1 MKGENLM
8 TTNAPAR
15 TRRDRWADWA
25 VVGTLA
31 IALLL
36 GWAVKTYAESQTN
49 AFTDDEAG
57 LTVRY
62 PKNWLLGADEKLAFQ
77 ALDPDSGEF
86 KTTYQVRSWP
96 IDATASVTPTL
107 AAVLNDASLARA
119 PGTTAFRIFDIEE
132 GEEIDEQPTMESTY
146 VYVVESSDLFTQRMP
161 VVVMGLD
168 IAMARGDQA
177 YVFSLLASK
186 DDFEDAE
193 AAFRRFV
200 KAAEIR

>member
-1 MKGENLM
+1 M
-8 TTNAPAR
+8 TAKAPAR

-25 VVGTLA
+25 LVGTLA

-49 AFTDDEAG
+49 AFTDGETG

-62 PKNWLLGADEKLAFQ
+62 PKNWLLKIDEKLAFQ
-77 ALDPDSGEF
+77 ALDPGSGEF

-96 IDATASVTPTL
+96 IDVTASVTPTL
-107 AAVLNDASLARA
+107 ASVLNDASLARA

-146 VYVVESSDLFTQRMP
+146 VYVLESSNLFTQRMP
-161 VVVMGLD
+161 VIVMGLD
-168 IAMARGDQA
+168 IAMAHGDRA
-177 YVFSLLASK
+177 YVFSLLASE
-186 DDFEDAE
+186 DDFEDAGV
-193 AAFRRFV
+193 AFRRFV
-200 KAAEIR
+200 EAAETR

>member
-8 TTNAPAR
+8 IAKAPAR

-25 VVGTLA
+25 LVGTLA

-36 GWAVKTYAESQTN
+36 GWALKTYAESQTN
-49 AFTDDEAG
+49 AFTNDEAG

-77 ALDPDSGEF
+77 ALNPDSGEF
-86 KTTYQVRSWP
+86 KTTYQVRSWL
-96 IDATASVTPTL
+96 IDTTASVTPTL

-132 GEEIDEQPTMESTY
+132 GEEIDEQPTMQSTY
-146 VYVVESSDLFTQRMP
+146 VYVVESSDLFMQRMP
-161 VVVMGLD
+161 VIVMGLD

-177 YVFSLLASK
+177 YVFSLLASN

>member
-1 MKGENLM
+1 M
-8 TTNAPAR
+8 TANAPAR

-62 PKNWLLGADEKLAFQ
+62 PKNWLLRADEKLAFQ

-86 KTTYQVRSWP
+86 KTTYQVRRWP
-96 IDATASVTPTL
+96 IEATTSVTPTL
-107 AAVLNDASLARA
+107 AAVLNGASLARA
-119 PGTTAFRIFDIEE
+119 PGTTAFRIFDLQE
-132 GEEIDEQPTMESTY
+132 GEEIDEQPAMESTY

-168 IAMARGDQA
+168 IAIARGDQA
-177 YVFSLLASK
+177 YVFSLLANK

-193 AAFRRFV
+193 APFRRFV
-200 KAAEIR
+200 KRAEIR

>member
-1 MKGENLM
+1 M
-8 TTNAPAR
+8 TAKAPAR

-31 IALLL
+31 VALLL
-36 GWAVKTYAESQTN
+36 GWAVKTYAESQTHLYTN
-49 AFTDDEAG
+49 DEAG

-62 PKNWLLGADEKLAFQ
+62 PRNWLFRADEKLDFQ

-96 IDATASVTPTL
+96 IEATASMTPTL

-132 GEEIDEQPTMESTY
+132 GEEIDGQPTMESTY
-146 VYVVESSDLFTQRMP
+146 VYVFESSDLFTQRMP
-161 VVVMGLD
+161 VIVMGLD
-168 IAMARGDQA
+168 IAMARGDRA

-186 DDFEDAE
+186 DNFEEAE
-193 AAFRRFV
+193 GAFRRFV

>member
-1 MKGENLM
+1 M
-8 TTNAPAR
+8 TEKAPAR
-15 TRRDRWADWA
+15 TRRDRWADWV

-62 PKNWLLGADEKLAFQ
+62 PKNWLLRADEKLAFQ
-77 ALDPDSGEF
+77 ALDPGSGEF
-86 KTTYQVRSWP
+86 KTRYQVRSWP

-107 AAVLNDASLARA
+107 AAILNGASLARA

-132 GEEIDEQPTMESTY
+132 GEEIDEQPTMVSTY

-193 AAFRRFV
+193 AAFQQFV

>member
-1 MKGENLM
+1 M
-8 TTNAPAR
+8 TAKEPAR

-25 VVGTLA
+25 LVGTLA

-36 GWAVKTYAESQTN
+36 GWAVKIYAESQTN
-49 AFTDDEAG
+49 TFAADEAG

-62 PKNWLLGADEKLAFQ
+62 PKNWLLRADEKLAFE

-96 IDATASVTPTL
+96 IAATASVTPTL
-107 AAVLNDASLARA
+107 AVVLNDASLARA

-132 GEEIDEQPTMESTY
+132 GQEIDEQPTMESTY

-161 VVVMGLD
+161 VIVMGLD
-168 IAMARGDQA
+168 IAMARGEQA

-186 DDFEDAE
+186 DNFEDAE

-200 KAAEIR
+200 KAAKIR

>member
-1 MKGENLM
+1 M
-8 TTNAPAR
+8 TEKAPAR
-15 TRRDRWADWA
+15 TRRDRWADWV

-62 PKNWLLGADEKLAFQ
+62 PKNWLLRADEKLAFQ
-77 ALDPDSGEF
+77 ALDPGSGEF
-86 KTTYQVRSWP
+86 KTTYQVRRWP
-96 IDATASVTPTL
+96 IDATTSVTPTL

-132 GEEIDEQPTMESTY
+132 GEEIDAQPTMQSTY

-186 DDFEDAE
+186 DDFEDAKVT
-193 AAFRRFV
+193 FQRFV
-200 KAAEIR
+200 KAAKIR

>member
-1 MKGENLM
+1 M
-8 TTNAPAR
+8 TAKTPAR

-25 VVGTLA
+25 VVGILA

-49 AFTDDEAG
+49 AFTDDEAR
-57 LTVRY
+57 LTVQY
-62 PKNWLLGADEKLAFQ
+62 PKNWLLRADEKLAFQ

-119 PGTTAFRIFDIEE
+119 PGTTAFRTFDIEE
-132 GEEIDEQPTMESTY
+132 GEEIDGQPTMESTY
-146 VYVVESSDLFTQRMP
+146 VYVVESSDLFTQHMP

-168 IAMARGDQA
+168 IAMARGNQA
-177 YVFSLLASK
+177 FVFSLLASK